1 MLSEITK
8 IWGISGQEKQVSDY
22 ILSRSETMRNSIV
35 RDAIGNLIVVKR
47 GYGENKKKI
56 MSSAHM
62 DEIGLC
68 VVKILD
74 NGFLKVRTIGGD
86 ILIHPI

>member
-22 ILSRSETMRNSIV
+22 IIEQVRDYADSIV

-47 GYGENKKKI
+47 GYGENKKKN
-56 MSSAHM
+56 HV
-62 DEIGLC
+62 LC
-68 VVKILD
+68 SY
-74 NGFLKVRTIGGD
+74 G
-86 ILIHPI
+86 

>member
-22 ILSRSETMRNSIV
+22 IIEQVRDYADSIV

-62 DEIGLC
+62 DEIGL
-68 VVKILD
+68 
-74 NGFLKVRTIGGD
+74 
-86 ILIHPI
+86 

>member
-22 ILSRSETMRNSIV
+22 IIEQVRDYADSIV

-56 MSSAHM
+56 MSSA
-62 DEIGLC
+62 L
-68 VVKILD
+68 
-74 NGFLKVRTIGGD
+74 
-86 ILIHPI
+86 